1 MLSVLLLGFIFSSG
15 MDTADNAAYYNRQL
29 GWMLKNVQF
38 RTGDLVFRRGKS
50 FASQAVLLTD
60 QNSGYSHVGILFISN
75 GKSFV
80 IHAVP
85 DESDDGSDVI
95 KCEKLESFLSFEK
108 ASRAGIYRIP
118 GLSEEILDKV
128 VGWGRKAFDAK
139 LGFDDEYNLSTDD
152 KLYCTELIWKCYRS
166 AGIDLVNGRFDNL
179 SIPLMSGRYILPGRL
194 ICEHVLTRIH
204 SL

>member
-1 MLSVLLLGFIFSSG
+1 MISVLVLGIVFSSG
-15 MDTADNAAYYNRQL
+15 MDTADNQAYYNRHL
-29 GWMLKNVQF
+29 GWMLKNVTF
-38 RTGDLVFRRGKS
+38 KTGDLVFRRGKS

-60 QNSGYSHVGILFISN
+60 KNSNYSHVGILFISA
-75 GKSFV
+75 GKPFV

-85 DESDDGSDVI
+85 DESGDGRDVI
-95 KCEKLESFLSFEK
+95 KCEKLESFLSFER

-118 GLSEEILDKV
+118 GLSEETLEKV
-128 VGWGRKAFDAK
+128 VGWGRKAFDAR
-139 LGFDDEYNLSTDD
+139 LRFDDEYNLSTDD

-166 AGIDLVNGRFDNL
+166 VGIDLVKGRYDNL

-194 ICEHVLTRIH
+194 ICEHILTKIH